1 MPDTTH
7 TIRYRDPIEAI
18 RSIWKD
24 PALSPHIVYRPRKV
38 FSSRDRKNRIYTELW
53 TGQWWHAVQSRL
65 PVGATVAPVII
76 ATDKTQL
83 THFSGGKS
91 AYPVYLTIGNIPKG
105 LRRKPTKN
113 ACILIAYLPV
123 ESAKLKGSGLS
134 EKNVKI
140 RNHRLF
146 HEAMRLVLSP
156 LIKAGTD
163 GVEMTSGN
171 GEVRN
176 VHPILACY
184 AADYPEQCIVAST
197 KYGTCPKCR
206 TPAN

>member
-1 MPDTTH
+1 MPGVTH

-18 RSIWKD
+18 QSLWGD
-24 PALSPHIVYRPRKV
+24 PALASHLVYRPRKL
-38 FSSRDRKNRIYTELW
+38 FSSCDRQNRIYTELW

-65 PVGATVAPVII
+65 PYGATVAPVII
-76 ATDKTQL
+76 ASDKTQL
-83 THFSGGKS
+83 TNFSGGKS
-91 AYPVYLTIGNIPKG
+91 AYPVYLTIGNIPKA

-134 EKNVKI
+134 KVNVKI
-140 RNHRLF
+140 QTQRLF

-156 LIKAGTD
+156 LIKAGTN
-163 GVEMTSGN
+163 GIQMTGGN
-171 GEVRN
+171 GEVRK

-184 AADYPEQCIVAST
+184 AADFPEQCLVACT

-206 TPAN
+206 APA